1 MKPLLTACFALCLLA
16 TKLSAA
22 TLRVPA
28 QHARIQSAVDAAKAG
43 DIVLVA
49 AGTYR
54 ERVTLKACVTLRSAG
69 DDAPGKLGLARA
81 EGVSV
86 LARGGAECRE
96 RRLRGE
102 ARRVPLQRQQRLVDE
117 PVLGT

>member
-81 EGVSV
+81 AIAKAS
-86 LARGGAECRE
+86 AA
-96 RRLRGE
+96 
-102 ARRVPLQRQQRLVDE
+102 
-117 PVLGT
+117 